1 MGHVITFAQQKG
13 GAGKTTLLAH
23 LAASWAEAG
32 RQVAILDLDPQQSL
46 TRWAA
51 LRADPAITLVESKDY
66 RATLDIKTA
75 RKSFDFVLIDCPGA
89 ASTLLENAIRESDLV
104 IAPCQPSVM
113 DVWALGSVVTT
124 AAKARRPLRILLNRM
139 PARHG
144 SLDEVLAEL
153 GELPRAVAGDPDRQP
168 HRLQPGDAGRPDRAG
183 GVAPLHRRRRDLR
196 PAGRG
201 RSAAFPALTPAR
213 ATRRRL
219 GSILAAALPVA
230 WTGSARICTAGKSAA
245 S

>member
-46 TRWAA
+46 TRWAG
-51 LRADPAITLVESKDY
+51 LRADPGITLVESKDY
-66 RATLDIKTA
+66 RAALDIKTA
-75 RKSFDFVLIDCPGA
+75 RKAFDFVLIDCPGA

-104 IAPCQPSVM
+104 VAPCQPSVM
-113 DVWALGSVVTT
+113 DVWALGSVLTT

-153 GELPRAVAGDPDRQP
+153 GESRALLLATQIGNRIGFSQAM
-168 HRLQPGDAGRPDRAG
+168 LAGRTAQE
-183 GVAPLHRRRRDLR
+183 ASRR
-196 PAGRG
+196 
-201 RSAAFPALTPAR
+201 ST
-213 ATRRRL
+213 
-219 GSILAAALPVA
+219 AAAEIYGLRAEVGA
-230 WTGSARICTAGKSAA
+230 LLARL
-245 S
+245 

>member
-1 MGHVITFAQQKG
+1 MGPVITFAQQKG

-51 LRADPAITLVESKDY
+51 LRADPGITLIESKDY
-66 RATLDIKTA
+66 RAALDIKTA
-75 RKSFDFVLIDCPGA
+75 RKTFDFALIDCPGA

-139 PARHG
+139 PARHS

-153 GELPRAVAGDPDRQP
+153 GDSRALLLATQIGNRIGFSQAM
-168 HRLQPGDAGRPDRAG
+168 LAGRTAQETS
-183 GVAPLHRRRRDLR
+183 RR
-196 PAGRG
+196 
-201 RSAAFPALTPAR
+201 ST
-213 ATRRRL
+213 
-219 GSILAAALPVA
+219 AAAEIYGLRAEVGA
-230 WTGSARICTAGKSAA
+230 LLARL
-245 S
+245 

>member
-51 LRADPAITLVESKDY
+51 LRADPGITLIESKDY
-66 RATLDIKTA
+66 RAALDIKTA
-75 RKSFDFVLIDCPGA
+75 RKTFDFALIDCPGA

-139 PARHG
+139 PARHS

-153 GELPRAVAGDPDRQP
+153 GESRALLLATQIGNRIGFSQAM
-168 HRLQPGDAGRPDRAG
+168 LAGRTAQETS
-183 GVAPLHRRRRDLR
+183 RR
-196 PAGRG
+196 
-201 RSAAFPALTPAR
+201 ST
-213 ATRRRL
+213 
-219 GSILAAALPVA
+219 AAAEIYGLRAEVGA
-230 WTGSARICTAGKSAA
+230 LLARL
-245 S
+245 

>member
-51 LRADPAITLVESKDY
+51 LRADPGITLIESKDY
-66 RATLDIKTA
+66 RAALDIKTA
-75 RKSFDFVLIDCPGA
+75 RKTFDFALIDCPGA

-139 PARHG
+139 PARHS

-153 GELPRAVAGDPDRQP
+153 GDSRALLLATQIGNRIGFS
-168 HRLQPGDAGRPDRAG
+168 RAMLAG
-183 GVAPLHRRRRDLR
+183 GTAQETSRR
-196 PAGRG
+196 
-201 RSAAFPALTPAR
+201 ST
-213 ATRRRL
+213 
-219 GSILAAALPVA
+219 AAAEIYGLRAEVGA
-230 WTGSARICTAGKSAA
+230 LLARL
-245 S
+245 

>member
-51 LRADPAITLVESKDY
+51 LRADPGITLIESKDY
-66 RATLDIKTA
+66 RAALDIKTA
-75 RKSFDFVLIDCPGA
+75 RKTFDFALIDCPGA

-139 PARHG
+139 PARHS

-153 GELPRAVAGDPDRQP
+153 GDSRALLLATQIGNRIGFSQAM
-168 HRLQPGDAGRPDRAG
+168 LAGRTAQETS
-183 GVAPLHRRRRDLR
+183 RR
-196 PAGRG
+196 
-201 RSAAFPALTPAR
+201 ST
-213 ATRRRL
+213 
-219 GSILAAALPVA
+219 AAAEIYGLRAEVGA
-230 WTGSARICTAGKSAA
+230 LLARL
-245 S
+245 